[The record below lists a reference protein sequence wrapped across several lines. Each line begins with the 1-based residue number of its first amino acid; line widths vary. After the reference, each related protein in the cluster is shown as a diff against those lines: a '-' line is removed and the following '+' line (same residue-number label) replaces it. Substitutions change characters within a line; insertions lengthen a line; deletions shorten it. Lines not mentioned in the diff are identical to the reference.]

1 MKRWKFDGED
11 LLIVAI
17 LFLIVWLL
25 AASGCVGKDK
35 LPGGLYGY
43 DNGEAYEKYEETMKQ
58 YVDENGLS
66 PDIYG
71 YGW

>member
-25 AASGCVGKDK
+25 AASGCAGKDK
-35 LPGGLYGY
+35 LPGWLYRH
-43 DNGEAYEKYEETMKQ
+43 DNGEACERYEETMKQ